1 MPPKQSKSFISN
13 LMNPLS
19 LIQKPRTHKTCKI
32 EGGSRGESNL
42 IYAAKFT
49 KCHVLNM
56 GQTRN

>member
-1 MPPKQSKSFISN
+1 
-13 LMNPLS
+13 MNPLS